1 MESRTDHGA
10 GRNAAAGGGE
20 GGKRAPDEGW
30 RKELAAAWSQ
40 SNTERGALRAQYAAV
55 RDAIREAKGDP
66 DLGVFDQAMTKIE
79 KLHEQGGWIHRRF
92 FSVPIFLA
100 CLSSS
105 RAIETCFAF
114 KMWLNIGILLYNL
127 LQRPMEQLAGGEAL
141 LDLANALV
149 SATKSENRE
158 GPTPSQFVT
167 SLLRKFGGRASPL
180 ADSYESFSWS
190 NLGTEASPL
199 FMPATGCQTMHGTMD
214 LAIKERRRRAVRKQY
229 IRLDTSRPEE
239 IDELAPEPAERNDTD
254 KNMGVMFGLLR
265 RNKSV
270 KLENLVLNRESFAQ
284 TVENIFSL
292 SFLVKDGTV
301 AINIDDDG
309 DHIVIPKN
317 APAAGLIASKKVF
330 NSQFVFRFDF
340 KDWKVMK
347 DIVEPGNELMP
358 HRNWNHGDQHES
370 TRPRPAAAAS
380 RLYPD
385 SRLRKESKDFAK
397 GDNISKRRKRSTAAR
412 KLFSDGDY

>member
-79 KLHEQGGWIHRRF
+79 KLHEQ
-92 FSVPIFLA
+92 V
-100 CLSSS
+100 
-105 RAIETCFAF
+105 
-114 KMWLNIGILLYNL
+114 
-127 LQRPMEQLAGGEAL
+127 QRPMEQLAGGEAL